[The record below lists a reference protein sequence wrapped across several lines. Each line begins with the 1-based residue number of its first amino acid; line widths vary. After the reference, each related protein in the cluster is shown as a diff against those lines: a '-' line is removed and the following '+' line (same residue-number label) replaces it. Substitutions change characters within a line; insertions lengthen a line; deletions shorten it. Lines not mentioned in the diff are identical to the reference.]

1 MRFNQK
7 ICFVTGGGSG
17 IGRATCMKFAKE
29 GARTV
34 VVDLNKDTASETVRL
49 INEMGGEAI
58 FLTGD
63 VSSSADVTA
72 AIDATIRK
80 WERIDVL
87 VNNAAIM
94 TFTPVIELE
103 DAEWDRVIANNLRS
117 VFLCSKY
124 SLPHMNGG
132 AIVNV
137 SSIHA
142 HETESNLAPYAA
154 SKGGMEAFTRA
165 LSSECTTRNVR
176 VNCVAPGG
184 VNTPL
189 LWSNPRIQ
197 ALNRESVMY
206 VEPDAIAEVICFLAS
221 DAAAAINGS
230 TIMADLGL
238 LARI

>member
-1 MRFNQK
+1 VRFNQK
-7 ICFVTGGGSG
+7 VCFVTGGGSG
-17 IGRATCMKFAKE
+17 IGRATCMQFAKE
-29 GARTV
+29 GARSV
-34 VVDLNKDTASETVRL
+34 VVDINTDTASETVRL
-49 INEMGGEAI
+49 IDEMGGEAI
-58 FLTGD
+58 FLNAD
-63 VSSSADVTA
+63 VSSSADVRA

-80 WERIDVL
+80 WERIDIL

-94 TFTPVIELE
+94 TFTPVVELE

-165 LSSECTTRNVR
+165 LSRECTKRNIR

-189 LWSNPRIQ
+189 LWSNPVIQ
-197 ALNRESVMY
+197 AMDRESVMY
-206 VEPDAIAEVICFLAS
+206 VEPEAIAEVVCFLAS
-221 DAAAAINGS
+221 DAAAAINGA

-238 LARI
+238 LAWI